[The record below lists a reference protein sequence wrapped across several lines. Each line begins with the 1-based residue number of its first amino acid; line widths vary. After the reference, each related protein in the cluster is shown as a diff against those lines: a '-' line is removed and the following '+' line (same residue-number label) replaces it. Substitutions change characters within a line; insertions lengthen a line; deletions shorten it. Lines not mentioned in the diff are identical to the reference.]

1 MVEGQLF
8 CLGSMLPQPS
18 ASIRRPSA
26 HLCQFPAQ
34 YANSAEFFKRA
45 PPVARWTPNPN
56 PNPNRNP
63 NPNPN
68 RNPNRNL
75 NRNPN
80 LNRNLNL
87 NRNRRNRRRRRRQSW
102 WI

>member
-45 PPVARWTPNPN
+45 PPVARWRSSLLKMETVPS
-56 PNPNRNP
+56 
-63 NPNPN
+63 
-68 RNPNRNL
+68 L
-75 NRNPN
+75 
-80 LNRNLNL
+80 
-87 NRNRRNRRRRRRQSW
+87 SVVGGTAAA
-102 WI
+102 IT